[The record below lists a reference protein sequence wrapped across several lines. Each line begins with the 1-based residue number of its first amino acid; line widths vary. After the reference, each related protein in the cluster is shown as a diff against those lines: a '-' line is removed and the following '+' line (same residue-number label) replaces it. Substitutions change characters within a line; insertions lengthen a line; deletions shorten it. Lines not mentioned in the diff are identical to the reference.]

1 MPCMEVD
8 GSGITEPVRTILS
21 SCSAV
26 EPLAF
31 QPWMETVT
39 EVKPVR
45 PREELEIDVIVELFE
60 NVSEK
65 S

>member
-1 MPCMEVD
+1 MLRMKVD
-8 GSGITEPVRTILS
+8 GSGITEPVRTMLS
-21 SCSAV
+21 SCSGV

-31 QPWMETVT
+31 QPWMEIVA

-45 PREELEIDVIVELFE
+45 PIEELEIDVIVELLE
-60 NVSEK
+60 KVPEK

>member
-1 MPCMEVD
+1 MKVD

-21 SCSAV
+21 SCRAV

-31 QPWMETVT
+31 QPWMEIVA

-45 PREELEIDVIVELFE
+45 ASEVLEIDVMVELFE
-60 NVSEK
+60 KLLEK